1 MSWLYARLLI
11 ALTVLLVLILT
22 VLFAALPPM

>member
-11 ALTVLLVLILT
+11 ALTVLLVLILA

>member
-11 ALTVLLVLILT
+11 ALTVLLVLILA
-22 VLFAALPPM
+22 VLFAALPPI

>member
-22 VLFAALPPM
+22 VLFATLPPI

>member
-11 ALTVLLVLILT
+11 ALTVLLVLILA
-22 VLFAALPPM
+22 VLFATLPPI